1 MRVERIIGGLAL
13 LVACAVALGVA
24 PEVALAEEVSYVDAN
39 DQAATV
45 DATEVAQE
53 GWRWG
58 NGVTWY
64 VAKGTVEI
72 DGRVTVSGDV
82 NLILADDA
90 QLTVKGGIEI
100 SGDNS
105 LTVYVQSTG
114 DDMGKLVTD
123 AREEDDCAGIGGG
136 HFGSGSSI
144 TISGGAV
151 TATGGKFGAGIG
163 GGYSGNGSSITIS
176 GGAVTATGASGGA
189 GIGGGLYGSGSDIT
203 VSGGSVAAT
212 GDGGAGIGGGKYETG
227 SNIKITG
234 GYIKA
239 ETAGDNEDA
248 LGNGSYAEGEADV
261 TITGGCF
268 AQDAGGE
275 VGTIYGI
282 VPEAG
287 YAVMR
292 NAEET
297 TSESYPW
304 EVASYET
311 GDFVVTGGIA
321 NEDYVFG
328 DSALIIKSEKPM
340 TVSMDSSVKTVYGTI
355 VVDAGESA
363 TAHVTLD
370 GVSIATNE
378 TSAITVYESSLELT
392 LKGENSLVASAASIN
407 GLSANGDVLVI
418 NGSGSLAVDSGASGI
433 FCAGDL
439 TIEGGHIS
447 VRGGGSLDG
456 AINVL
461 GSIAIRDGL
470 IELTGGSPTPL
481 FAVEGVAITGGAF
494 ADSDAVTAS
503 ASDAS
508 SLGMVYGVKPAEDY
522 AVVDNANEGE
532 DDCPV
537 RVYPADDASFGADV
551 LQSPIKKEY
560 DGDPVTVDAAAF
572 DPKRG
577 EASAVDD
584 LVIEFAVHTGSTHG
598 DSDWT
603 SGAPADAGGYDL
615 RLTIPGKLVD
625 GTWWRSTSITYL
637 GTPNTNDAPVKI
649 SPASVLYAVPSDV
662 ILEAAVGDVL
672 ADVASPERLDVLLGA
687 PTFGTEKNEVP
698 GTWSWADDSATLD
711 EAGEHAF
718 KAVFTI
724 DEAAGVGNFE
734 FSEVEGWDAGSASFS
749 VDVTVSVAGSAVDP
763 DPDPDPAP
771 PYVPPARPTYEPE
784 VPETDGGTVEVSP
797 SRPHRGDEVTVSPEP
812 EEGQE
817 VREVTVTDEDGEPV
831 EVTDN
836 GDGTWSFE
844 QPAGK
849 VTVTVTFGCDGGG
862 ALPGPRLRRRRPLR
876 VVPRRR
882 RLGPGRRR
890 LPRLRRRDV
899 WPQRRARPRA
909 GGRRAV
915 EPAGRRRRRRPRGR
929 PLRRGPGPVVLRRG
943 QLGRRGGSDGRL
955 RGRGPLRRGRGPHAR
970 AVRRRGRQGVR
981 GRPGR
986 RRPLRARRLRLRR
999 RGLGLGPRGRC
1010 LGRPERRAERRR
1022 ARGRL
1027 PRAAGGP

>member
-1 MRVERIIGGLAL
+1 MRRVERIIGGLAL

-90 QLTVKGGIEI
+90 QLTVKGGIEV

-114 DDMGKLVTD
+114 DDMGKLLAD
-123 AREEDDCAGIGGG
+123 ASEEYGCAGIGGG
-136 HFGSGSSI
+136 YFGSGLNI
-144 TISGGAV
+144 TV
-151 TATGGKFGAGIG
+151 
-163 GGYSGNGSSITIS
+163 S

-189 GIGGGLYGSGSDIT
+189 GIGGG
-203 VSGGSVAAT
+203 
-212 GDGGAGIGGGKYETG
+212 KFETG

-234 GYIKA
+234 GYVKA
-239 ETAGDNEDA
+239 ETYSDYEDA
-248 LGNGSYAEGEADV
+248 LGNGSHAEGEAGV
-261 TITGGCF
+261 ATTGGCF

-304 EVASYET
+304 EVASYNT

-321 NEDYVFG
+321 NEGYVFG
-328 DSALIIKSEKPM
+328 GSALIIKSEKPM
-340 TVSMDSSVKTVYGTI
+340 TVSMDSSVKTVYGNI
-355 VVDAGESA
+355 VVDADKS

-370 GVSIATNE
+370 GVSI
-378 TSAITVYESSLELT
+378 TSILGSVIMVNQSSLDLT
-392 LKGENSLVASAASIN
+392 LKGKNSLATNAASSN
-407 GLSANGDVLVI
+407 GLSAHGDALVI
-418 NGSGSLAVDSGASGI
+418 NGSGSLAVAGGSSGI
-433 FCAGDL
+433 SCAGDL
-439 TIEGGHIS
+439 TIEGGQITVQS
-447 VRGGGSLDG
+447 GSNKC
-456 AINVL
+456 AINAI
-461 GSIAIRDGL
+461 GSITIRDGL

-481 FAVEGVAITGGAF
+481 FAAEGITITGGAF
-494 ADSDAVTAS
+494 ADRDAVTAS
-503 ASDAS
+503 AADAS

-522 AVVDNANEGE
+522 AVVANANEGE
-532 DDCPV
+532 DGYPV

-572 DPKRG
+572 YPKRG

-603 SGAPADAGGYDL
+603 PGAPADVGSYDL

-625 GTWWRSTSITYL
+625 DTWWRSASITYL
-637 GTPNTNDAPVKI
+637 DIPNTNDVPVKI
-649 SPASVLYAVPSDV
+649 SPASVLYAVPGDV

-672 ADVASPERLDVLLGA
+672 ADVASPQKLDVLLGA
-687 PTFGTEKNEVP
+687 PTFGTEKNEVS
-698 GTWSWADDSATLD
+698 GTWSWADDSVTLD

-724 DEAAGVGNFE
+724 DEAARAGNFD

-771 PYVPPARPTYEPE
+771 PYVPPARPTYPPE
-784 VPETDGGTVEVSP
+784 VPEADGGSVEVSP
-797 SRPHRGDEVTVSPEP
+797 SRPHEGDEVTVSPDP
-812 EEGQE
+812 DEGRE
-817 VREVTVTDEDGEPV
+817 VREVAVADEDGEPV
-831 EVTDN
+831 TVTDN

-849 VTVTVTFGCDGGG
+849 VTISVTFGCDGGG
-862 ALPGPRLRRRRPLR
+862 LC
-876 VVPRRR
+876 
-882 RLGPGRRR
+882 PGRAFAD
-890 LPRLRRRDV
+890 LDPGAWYHD
-899 WPQRRARPRA
+899 
-909 GGRRAV
+909 AV
-915 EPAGRRRRRRPRGR
+915 DWALGVGAFHGYADGTF
-929 PLRRGPGPVVLRRG
+929 GPDDA
-943 QLGRRGGSDGRL
+943 LGREQTAAVLWNLLGAGDAAAPGAALSDVAQGQWHSAAVNWAVAEGVMGGYAGEGRFGVGEGL
-955 RGRGPLRRGRGPHAR
+955 TREQFAAVVAR
-970 AVRRRGRQGVR
+970 CV
-981 GRPGR
+981 
-986 RRPLRARRLRLRR
+986 
-999 RGLGLGPRGRC
+999 
-1010 LGRPERRAERRR
+1010 
-1022 ARGRL
+1022 
-1027 PRAAGGP
+1027 

>member
-90 QLTVKGGIEI
+90 QLTVKGGIEV

-105 LTVYVQSTG
+105 LTVYAQSTG
-114 DDMGKLVTD
+114 DDMGKLLAD
-123 AREEDDCAGIGGG
+123 ASEEYGCAGIGGG
-136 HFGSGSSI
+136 YFGSGLNI
-144 TISGGAV
+144 TVSGGAV

-163 GGYSGNGSSITIS
+163 GGYSGSGSDITIS

-189 GIGGGLYGSGSDIT
+189 GIGGGIF
-203 VSGGSVAAT
+203 
-212 GDGGAGIGGGKYETG
+212 ETG

-234 GYIKA
+234 G
-239 ETAGDNEDA
+239 A
-248 LGNGSYAEGEADV
+248 LAD
-261 TITGGCF
+261 
-268 AQDAGGE
+268 
-275 VGTIYGI
+275 
-282 VPEAG
+282 
-287 YAVMR
+287 R
-292 NAEET
+292 
-297 TSESYPW
+297 
-304 EVASYET
+304 
-311 GDFVVTGGIA
+311 
-321 NEDYVFG
+321 
-328 DSALIIKSEKPM
+328 
-340 TVSMDSSVKTVYGTI
+340 
-355 VVDAGESA
+355 
-363 TAHVTLD
+363 
-370 GVSIATNE
+370 
-378 TSAITVYESSLELT
+378 
-392 LKGENSLVASAASIN
+392 
-407 GLSANGDVLVI
+407 
-418 NGSGSLAVDSGASGI
+418 
-433 FCAGDL
+433 
-439 TIEGGHIS
+439 
-447 VRGGGSLDG
+447 
-456 AINVL
+456 
-461 GSIAIRDGL
+461 
-470 IELTGGSPTPL
+470 
-481 FAVEGVAITGGAF
+481 
-494 ADSDAVTAS
+494 DAVTAS
-503 ASDAS
+503 AADAS

-522 AVVDNANEGE
+522 AVVANANEGE
-532 DDCPV
+532 DDYPV

-603 SGAPADAGGYDL
+603 SGAPADAGSYDL
-615 RLTIPGKLVD
+615 RLTIPGKLVYD
-625 GTWWRSTSITYL
+625 TWWRSTSITYL

-672 ADVASPERLDVLLGA
+672 ADVASPQKLDVLLGA

-698 GTWSWADDSATLD
+698 GTWSWADDSVTLD

-724 DEAAGVGNFE
+724 DEASGVGNFD

-771 PYVPPARPTYEPE
+771 PYVPPARPTYPPE
-784 VPETDGGTVEVSP
+784 VPEADGGTVEVSP
-797 SRPHRGDEVTVSPEP
+797 SRPHRGDEVTVSPKP
-812 EEGQE
+812 DEGQE
-817 VREVTVTDEDGEPV
+817 VREVAVADEDGEPV
-831 EVTDN
+831 TVTDN

-862 ALPGPRLRRRRPLR
+862 LCPGRAFADVDPSALDAFADAGGVSGWARAAVAWAVQSGVLSGAELADDSRELQAGREVSRAEMSAMLMNAVRAGALP
-876 VVPRRR
+876 
-882 RLGPGRRR
+882 LG
-890 LPRLRRRDV
+890 
-899 WPQRRARPRA
+899 
-909 GGRRAV
+909 
-915 EPAGRRRRRRPRGR
+915 
-929 PLRRGPGPVVLRRG
+929 
-943 QLGRRGGSDGRL
+943 
-955 RGRGPLRRGRGPHAR
+955 
-970 AVRRRGRQGVR
+970 
-981 GRPGR
+981 
-986 RRPLRARRLRLRR
+986 
-999 RGLGLGPRGRC
+999 
-1010 LGRPERRAERRR
+1010 
-1022 ARGRL
+1022 
-1027 PRAAGGP
+1027 